1 MLFCFAQ
8 ILRAVRNAHLFFPW
22 CVRNCAYHGAIS
34 VPRNSDIYHFP
45 WNPCEPLQGECH
57 GIYHYLLFRGFFIR
71 HVPRNSDIYHFRGT
85 RVNLSEENATE
96 FIIMFFSVA
105 FFIRHVPRNS
115 DIYHFPWNPCEPFR
129 GECHGIRYCD
139 LYRGTRSQ
147 QRQLRPDNFDTPTPT
162 CNVISIFL
170 LPRR

>member
-1 MLFCFAQ
+1 MLFCFAR

-34 VPRNSDIYHFP
+34 VPRDRSLYYFPWNPWKPLRGECHGIYHYLLFRGFFIRHVPRNSDIYHFP

-57 GIYHYLLFRGFFIR
+57 GIYHYLLSRG
-71 HVPRNSDIYHFRGT
+71 
-85 RVNLSEENATE
+85 
-96 FIIMFFSVA
+96 